1 MTGNT
6 RIKLGLAIAGLALFA
21 AGVRLDNLTL
31 RWIAIGIV
39 AIAFLLRF
47 VKPEKPEDGEG

>member
-6 RIKLGLAIAGLALFA
+6 RIKLALAVAGLALFA

-47 VKPEKPEDGEG
+47 VRPDKPHE